1 MNRVTLYGR
10 LGAEP
15 ELNNTKTGACVLKFR
30 LATNERQ
37 KRGEEWV
44 DHTEWHAVVVWG
56 KRAETLSRMLRKG
69 SAVIVEGAL
78 RTSSWEKDGQ
88 KRSRTE
94 VSASEV
100 ILVGGRD
107 QQAASAASELARAPK
122 NHDPFERDDVPD
134 DLPF

>member
-15 ELNNTKTGACVLKFR
+15 ETNNTKTGACVLKFR

-44 DHTEWHAVVVWG
+44 DHVEWHAVVVWG
-56 KRAETLSRMLRKG
+56 KRAETLGRMLRKG

-94 VSASEV
+94 VSANEV
-100 ILVGGRD
+100 HLVGGRD
-107 QQAASAASELARAPK
+107 QQTAPAAPEFARAPK
-122 NHDPFERDDVPD
+122 NHDPFENDNVPD